1 MEEDVITEAVPAAE
15 TEVTGAESVPIA
27 DMETAG
33 TTAAVAVE
41 TEAADAKAA
50 ARWPD
55 ISSFL
60 PGSLWLCAVPVIL
73 LLFLWLF
80 YPVILV
86 LICIILALWWLG

>member
-1 MEEDVITEAVPAAE
+1 MEIEVITEAANEQDAAIAAAPAPAAE
-15 TEVTGAESVPIA
+15 TAAE
-27 DMETAG
+27 AG
-33 TTAAVAVE
+33 T
-41 TEAADAKAA
+41 ADAEEAE

-55 ISSFL
+55 VAAFL
-60 PGSLWLCAVPVIL
+60 PGVNLWLYAVPVIL